1 MLPPTLVALHCNPVM
16 STPLL
21 VKIFRDGKEI
31 GTYDLAEVLRLL
43 GLGTLKPTDIYWHEG
58 MGGWELLSKLD
69 ASEGLRLPAEPE
81 VKPQSD
87 NESESIG
94 ACCGGCGLLIFL
106 ICGFCSVY
114 CFLAV
119 DAGHFHMFGVFGI
132 IVGYIFGW
140 ISLIGLFIAI
150 AFYRK
155 KKAKA

>member
-1 MLPPTLVALHCNPVM
+1 MNKTA
-16 STPLL
+16 SSIASAIFLL
-21 VKIFRDGKEI
+21 IF
-31 GTYDLAEVLRLL
+31 
-43 GLGTLKPTDIYWHEG
+43 
-58 MGGWELLSKLD
+58 
-69 ASEGLRLPAEPE
+69 
-81 VKPQSD
+81 
-87 NESESIG
+87 
-94 ACCGGCGLLIFL
+94 LLIFL

>member
-1 MLPPTLVALHCNPVM
+1 M
-16 STPLL
+16 SSPLQ
-21 VKIFRDGKEI
+21 VTIVRAGKEI

-43 GLGTLKPTDIYWHEG
+43 AAGTLKPTDIYWHEG

-140 ISLIGLFIAI
+140 ISLTCLSIAI
-150 AFYRK
+150 AIFIFKK